1 VTFVYAGEYAGDVI
15 YRTQGAAGSVPVTVS
30 VAGGGAAT
38 LYTSASKDTPLAGN
52 VVDTDSLGNLAFFAD
67 PGTYTC
73 TVGSASFTA
82 VVPVNPLEP
91 SEGGGGT
98 VTSVTVESANGLAGT
113 VADSATTP
121 QVTLSTTVTGVLK
134 GAGGAVEAA
143 TAGTDYL
150 TPSGSGA
157 ALTGITAAQVGADA
171 SGAAAT
177 AQGNAETFATS
188 AVATETSRAESAEAL
203 LAPLASPALTGSP
216 TAPTQTSSDNST
228 KLATDA
234 FVQTVATA
242 AQTAA
247 ESFATSAVAAET
259 SRAETAEGLLAPKAN
274 PALTGTPVAPTAAAL
289 TDSTQIATTAYTDSA
304 VAVETSRAETAE
316 ALKAPLASPALTG
329 NPTAPTQAAS
339 DNSTKLATTAYVTAA
354 VKAQAAPAGFTPS
367 NPPSFGIS
375 ASQIMMGLGATCTY
389 TPSGSGLV
397 VVSLTAYVNN
407 NSNDANLTGARYGSG
422 SAPAGLLSA
431 TATNASPC
439 VFTAA
444 GSAFVNTTQV
454 VLSGTV
460 PTGFTAGTTYYVVS
474 ASGATFSLSATSGG
488 SAINSSSTGS
498 GISVGSVATGT
509 RFGAVAD
516 TQVLGNGAT
525 PYAGCFAVTALL
537 TLNPATAY
545 WFDVACSAGGGHTST
560 VQNVGV
566 TVFELP

>member
-1 VTFVYAGEYAGDVI
+1 VTWTYAGEWAGDVI
-15 YRTQGAAGSVPVTVS
+15 YRTQGAAGSVPVTVD

-38 LYTSASKDTPLAGN
+38 LYTDATKDTPLGSN
-52 VVDTDSLGNLAFFAD
+52 VVDTDSLGNLTFFAN

-98 VTSVTVESANGLAGT
+98 VTSVAVESANGLAGT

-150 TPSGSGA
+150 APSGSGA

-177 AQGNAETFATS
+177 AQSTAETFATS

-216 TAPTQTSSDNST
+216 TAPTQSSSDSTT

-289 TDSTQIATTAYTDSA
+289 TNSTQIATTAYTDSA
-304 VAVETSRAETAE
+304 VAVETGRAETAE
-316 ALKAPLASPALTG
+316 ALKLAKASNLSDLASASTARTNLGLGAAALLGTPIPAADLPVLGQLSNYLMPTGATAETFPFRWTSGTPGSASNSVPYLVAIGLPSGLAVNNLTFVVSAAAVTVTNG
-329 NPTAPTQAAS
+329 WYALLNSSLQVLAVSAAQGSGQWGSTAQASCAV
-339 DNSTKLATTAYVTAA
+339 TLAMGTPYTTSAAGLYYCAVSTTAATNAKFMVSGAWNTTPVT
-354 VKAQAAPAGFTPS
+354 VPPVLCGFMSTAQAAPPG
-367 NPPSFGIS
+367 
-375 ASQIMMGLGATCTY
+375 
-389 TPSGSGLV
+389 
-397 VVSLTAYVNN
+397 
-407 NSNDANLTGARYGSG
+407 
-422 SAPAGLLSA
+422 LSA
-431 TATNASPC
+431 T
-439 VFTAA
+439 
-444 GSAFVNTTQV
+444 
-454 VLSGTV
+454 LSGTL
-460 PTGFTAGTTYYVVS
+460 T
-474 ASGATFSLSATSGG
+474 
-488 SAINSSSTGS
+488 
-498 GISVGSVATGT
+498 
-509 RFGAVAD
+509 
-516 TQVLGNGAT
+516 GNGGFFM
-525 PYAGCFAVTALL
+525 YC
-537 TLNPATAY
+537 Y
-545 WFDVACSAGGGHTST
+545 TS
-560 VQNVGV
+560 
-566 TVFELP
+566 